1 MNNSPMAEALR
12 PLASRM
18 PQVVREREILRV
30 AGTLG
35 GANVPQSAEAARQ
48 EVLTW
53 AAGRSGGALPAEA
66 LQHQSF
72 EHLAGG
78 RNCTGVRISSAE
90 MDLWAIRA
98 DDPDKYVAR
107 RSWTTEV
114 TIGHMKGQRAR
125 FSIRLL
131 VSSPEQNLEIE
142 PAVPSLVNEIAT
154 RCGLERNG
162 MALRDDYF
170 IIESND
176 DAETLIDML
185 VDSARD
191 LPVFVLTVPDLADDP
206 HMPLID
212 PGSLARATLG
222 LAHVVVM
229 PAQFTWAL
237 TDRFGKKLSVYGGA
251 VRVYLPGFTE
261 DADPYAGHQL
271 VLRERLTTPT
281 ATAGCAKWL
290 RQLAASESVRRLRL
304 GADVLSFA
312 AIRST
317 SLDLQRDRLETEGAD
332 DTKQLDAARAQIA
345 ALKEDLRKAQETE
358 QWLLEE
364 HAAIED
370 RAKVAESQLRSS
382 AYRIQQLADQI
393 KQRGESPDAN
403 IQMPNSWADFAEW
416 CEQSLAGRVALSAR
430 ASRELRSPSFQDP
443 QTAAKCL
450 LWLANDYR
458 ERRLDGG
465 NGNLHDQPV
474 AEGIRNERCGAD
486 AFQIDWQGRREDVD
500 WHIKNGG
507 NTRSPSR
514 CLRIYYFW
522 DDTTHQVV
530 IASMPAHITSGAS

>member
-1 MNNSPMAEALR
+1 MSISPMAEALR

-18 PQVVREREILRV
+18 PQVVREREVLRV
-30 AGTLG
+30 AATLG
-35 GANVPQSAEAARQ
+35 GANVVQAVEAARR

-53 AAGRSGGALPAEA
+53 ALRRSGGVLPAEA

-142 PAVPSLVNEIAT
+142 PAIPGLVNQIVS

-162 MALRDDYF
+162 IELRNDHF
-170 IIESND
+170 IIKSND
-176 DAETLIDML
+176 DAETLIDLL
-185 VDSARD
+185 VAPTRD
-191 LPVFVLTVPDLADDP
+191 LPVFVLTVPELAADP
-206 HMPLID
+206 HMPLVD
-212 PGSLARATLG
+212 PGSLTRATVG
-222 LAHVVVM
+222 LAHVVVI

-237 TDRFGKKLSVYGGA
+237 TDRFGKKLSVFGGA

-261 DADPYAGHQL
+261 DTDPYGGHQL
-271 VLRERLTTPT
+271 VLRDRLATAT

-290 RQLAASESVRRLRL
+290 RQLAASESVKRLRL

-317 SLDLQRDRLETEGAD
+317 SLDLQRDRLENEGAD

-345 ALKEDLRKAQETE
+345 ALKEELKKVYPDSLGSRKSLR
-358 QWLLEE
+358 L
-364 HAAIED
+364 
-370 RAKVAESQLRSS
+370 
-382 AYRIQQLADQI
+382 
-393 KQRGESPDAN
+393 
-403 IQMPNSWADFAEW
+403 
-416 CEQSLAGRVALSAR
+416 
-430 ASRELRSPSFQDP
+430 
-443 QTAAKCL
+443 
-450 LWLANDYR
+450 
-458 ERRLDGG
+458 
-465 NGNLHDQPV
+465 
-474 AEGIRNERCGAD
+474 
-486 AFQIDWQGRREDVD
+486 
-500 WHIKNGG
+500 
-507 NTRSPSR
+507 
-514 CLRIYYFW
+514 
-522 DDTTHQVV
+522 
-530 IASMPAHITSGAS
+530 